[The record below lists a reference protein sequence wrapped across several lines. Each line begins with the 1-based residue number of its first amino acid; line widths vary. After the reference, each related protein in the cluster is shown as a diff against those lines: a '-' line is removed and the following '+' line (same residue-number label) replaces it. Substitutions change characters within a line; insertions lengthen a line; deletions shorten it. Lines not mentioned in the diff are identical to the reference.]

1 MIRWITFIFICLTF
15 KTYSQVSES
24 PKVMSL
30 GTNNA
35 LTIPLSGISSDDTE
49 KLWKKYIDQYD
60 GSIKWNKKA
69 KEYFVDNASIPSVSE
84 STVDLYAKAEGVGS
98 DVNFSVWIDMGGA
111 FLTSIT
117 QPEKFSAASEI
128 LSGFYREV
136 EKFKTEQKWEAEE
149 KKLKSLSSDMKDIIR
164 DRESDEKDIKK
175 AEAKIAELKAK
186 IMENLKTQA
195 TKQSEIDAQQIVVDG
210 VKATLGKME

>member
-1 MIRWITFIFICLTF
+1 M
-15 KTYSQVSES
+15 
-24 PKVMSL
+24 
-30 GTNNA
+30 
-35 LTIPLSGISSDDTE
+35 
-49 KLWKKYIDQYD
+49 
-60 GSIKWNKKA
+60 
-69 KEYFVDNASIPSVSE
+69 
-84 STVDLYAKAEGVGS
+84 
-98 DVNFSVWIDMGGA
+98 
-111 FLTSIT
+111 TSIT